1 LSIPTHTHTYY
12 YEHVIGSKSSQ
23 SRGTKDSTSTQG
35 CPHSRMFLRTTG
47 RAEVNSFRG
56 GVYASFILW
65 ILTAQTPAAVTRLR
79 LLTDGPEP
87 KVVRV
92 GIRTKGCSGQQYDLQ
107 YTSKKE
113 KFDEEIKQDGVTVL
127 VDNKALLSVLG
138 SEMDYVE
145 DKLSAQFVFNNP
157 NVKESCG
164 CGMSFMT

>member
-1 LSIPTHTHTYY
+1 MFMATRVVKAAAPRIPRPRKA
-12 YEHVIGSKSSQ
+12 V
-23 SRGTKDSTSTQG
+23 
-35 CPHSRMFLRTTG
+35 
-47 RAEVNSFRG
+47 
-56 GVYASFILW
+56 
-65 ILTAQTPAAVTRLR
+65 LTLTPSAVTRLR
-79 LLTDGPEP
+79 TLTEGPEP

-164 CGMSFMT
+164 CGQSFMT

>member
-1 LSIPTHTHTYY
+1 MSLAAKVVKAVVPRIPRPRKA
-12 YEHVIGSKSSQ
+12 V
-23 SRGTKDSTSTQG
+23 
-35 CPHSRMFLRTTG
+35 
-47 RAEVNSFRG
+47 
-56 GVYASFILW
+56 
-65 ILTAQTPAAVTRLR
+65 LTLTPAAVTRLR
-79 LLTDGPEP
+79 ALTDGPDP
-87 KVVRV
+87 KVIRV

-107 YTSKKE
+107 YATKKE

>member
-1 LSIPTHTHTYY
+1 MSLAAKVVKAAVPRIPR
-12 YEHVIGSKSSQ
+12 VRK
-23 SRGTKDSTSTQG
+23 
-35 CPHSRMFLRTTG
+35 
-47 RAEVNSFRG
+47 AV
-56 GVYASFILW
+56 
-65 ILTAQTPAAVTRLR
+65 LTLTPAAVTRLR
-79 LLTDGPEP
+79 ALTDGPEP

-107 YTSKKE
+107 YTNKKE

>member
-1 LSIPTHTHTYY
+1 MSLAAKVVKAAVPRIPRPRKA
-12 YEHVIGSKSSQ
+12 V
-23 SRGTKDSTSTQG
+23 
-35 CPHSRMFLRTTG
+35 
-47 RAEVNSFRG
+47 
-56 GVYASFILW
+56 
-65 ILTAQTPAAVTRLR
+65 LTLTPAAVTRLR
-79 LLTDGPEP
+79 ALTDGPEP

-92 GIRTKGCSGQQYDLQ
+92 GIRTKGCSGQQYDLH
-107 YTSKKE
+107 YATKKE

-157 NVKESCG
+157 NVKEACG

>member
-1 LSIPTHTHTYY
+1 
-12 YEHVIGSKSSQ
+12 
-23 SRGTKDSTSTQG
+23 
-35 CPHSRMFLRTTG
+35 
-47 RAEVNSFRG
+47 
-56 GVYASFILW
+56 
-65 ILTAQTPAAVTRLR
+65 TPAAVTRLR
-79 LLTDGPEP
+79 NLTDGPDP
-87 KVVRV
+87 KVIRV
-92 GIRTKGCSGQQYDLQ
+92 GIRTKGCSGQQYELQ
-107 YTSKKE
+107 YANKKE

>member
-1 LSIPTHTHTYY
+1 MSLAAKVVKAAAPKI
-12 YEHVIGSKSSQ
+12 
-23 SRGTKDSTSTQG
+23 
-35 CPHSRMFLRTTG
+35 LRP
-47 RAEVNSFRG
+47 RKAV
-56 GVYASFILW
+56 
-65 ILTAQTPAAVTRLR
+65 LTLTPAAVSRLR
-79 LLTDGPEP
+79 ALTDGPEP

-107 YTSKKE
+107 YTTKKE

>member
-1 LSIPTHTHTYY
+1 MSLAAKVVKAAMPRIPRARKAVLTLTPSA
-12 YEHVIGSKSSQ
+12 VV
-23 SRGTKDSTSTQG
+23 R
-35 CPHSRMFLRTTG
+35 LRT
-47 RAEVNSFRG
+47 
-56 GVYASFILW
+56 
-65 ILTAQTPAAVTRLR
+65 LTE
-79 LLTDGPEP
+79 GPEP

-92 GIRTKGCSGQQYDLQ
+92 GIRTKGCSGQQYDLS

-127 VDNKALLSVLG
+127 VDNKALMSVLG

-157 NVKESCG
+157 NVKEACG

>member
-1 LSIPTHTHTYY
+1 MSL
-12 YEHVIGSKSSQ
+12 
-23 SRGTKDSTSTQG
+23 
-35 CPHSRMFLRTTG
+35 
-47 RAEVNSFRG
+47 
-56 GVYASFILW
+56 
-65 ILTAQTPAAVTRLR
+65 AAVVRAAAIPKVPRARKAVLTLTPSAIDRLR
-79 LLTDGPEP
+79 SLTEGPEP

-107 YTSKKE
+107 YTTKKE
-113 KFDEEIKQDGVTVL
+113 RFDEEVKQDGVTVL

>member
-1 LSIPTHTHTYY
+1 MSLAAKVVKAAAVPRIARPRKA
-12 YEHVIGSKSSQ
+12 V
-23 SRGTKDSTSTQG
+23 
-35 CPHSRMFLRTTG
+35 
-47 RAEVNSFRG
+47 
-56 GVYASFILW
+56 
-65 ILTAQTPAAVTRLR
+65 LTLTPAAVTRLR
-79 LLTDGPEP
+79 ALTDGPEP

-92 GIRTKGCSGQQYDLQ
+92 GIRTKGCSGQQYDLS
-107 YTSKKE
+107 YTTKKE